1 VNRNIFYFLVLVIF
15 ASLSARPV
23 SAVTNPQSFTT
34 SVSAT
39 IPDLSFE
46 PPTLLTPAINA
57 ALNTTRPVFS
67 WSRPSPLPALSPLSY
82 YNFFLDG
89 AVFAASISDSLTTQD
104 YYFYTASASAGI
116 FNLLLKTDLA
126 QGYHTWSVIAFTEN
140 GISSASETRNFYI
153 DSIPPFISVT
163 KIDRQSLSWNTATP
177 GSIPPVENRYLTVT
191 TKDPIIKGDVESFSN
206 FQIILICPQNIPKC
220 EIQVFTGNISSGH
233 WETHFSDL
241 LPNQIYTIK
250 ISATDPSGNS
260 TIFPDFFITYPVS
273 LLLAL
278 PSIPISP
285 PIELLNVITPTSYVP
300 ATPPA
305 PMLPPAKKVTTIRP
319 MYPFYLL
326 LLILIVF
333 GLPLHLLMASIGTAT
348 PLRFALKFIVIL
360 AFPFLRRKTYQTI
373 PFSFINVFIP
383 DKLDHPWQ
391 STVSDVQ
398 GFYDLRSPIPD
409 NIFIE
414 MSAVGRPWKNNL
426 LRGSLMA
433 YSCLCPRPTT
443 PQNNRTRLRKRIYTA
458 RIIPLVIAL
467 TTSTTAI
474 IITPSYSIFIYA
486 YFSLQYL
493 FSEYLYPKI

>member
-1 VNRNIFYFLVLVIF
+1 
-15 ASLSARPV
+15 
-23 SAVTNPQSFTT
+23 
-34 SVSAT
+34 
-39 IPDLSFE
+39 
-46 PPTLLTPAINA
+46 
-57 ALNTTRPVFS
+57 
-67 WSRPSPLPALSPLSY
+67 
-82 YNFFLDG
+82 
-89 AVFAASISDSLTTQD
+89 
-104 YYFYTASASAGI
+104 
-116 FNLLLKTDLA
+116 
-126 QGYHTWSVIAFTEN
+126 
-140 GISSASETRNFYI
+140 
-153 DSIPPFISVT
+153 
-163 KIDRQSLSWNTATP
+163 
-177 GSIPPVENRYLTVT
+177 
-191 TKDPIIKGDVESFSN
+191 
-206 FQIILICPQNIPKC
+206 
-220 EIQVFTGNISSGH
+220 
-233 WETHFSDL
+233 
-241 LPNQIYTIK
+241 
-250 ISATDPSGNS
+250 
-260 TIFPDFFITYPVS
+260 
-273 LLLAL
+273 
-278 PSIPISP
+278 
-285 PIELLNVITPTSYVP
+285 
-300 ATPPA
+300 
-305 PMLPPAKKVTTIRP
+305 